1 MCLGTFSCLR
11 RSLATSTLYAAVCIL
26 AERFLLYRKA
36 ISCKVKKTPSCNKD
50 VRLTFL
56 TTLLQHTWSFLLRI
70 YVPVT
75 GEIRQFLLTHLCLF
89 ELQLGSDFHF
99 PFTHAGFH
107 LPRLSLTFHGKLL
120 SSSSSF
126 YILNKYRTCIFKC
139 QFLFSNFLYLQMLPP
154 GASYRF
160 LAASYKYW
168 TTQNEAASFR
178 IPPLVYVG
186 NPQCVFLTGFS

>member
-1 MCLGTFSCLR
+1 MHMRCVLEQRMCLGTFSRLR

-126 YILNKYRTCIFKC
+126 HILNKYRTCIFKC

-154 GASYRF
+154 GVLTDFWQLLTNTEQHKTRRHPSGYR
-160 LAASYKYW
+160 L
-168 TTQNEAASFR
+168 SFM
-178 IPPLVYVG
+178 
-186 NPQCVFLTGFS
+186 